1 MRERENKVV
10 SEARRNFISPAKL
23 LYATT
28 TQVFNQI
35 LDRTFICNQSKRI
48 WEMRKNRC
56 RKKFFPVRSGKDPTS
71 SVNLRDRWWSNGDG
85 KERQKQCVS
94 ATGQLVAK
102 SSGGVLLQW
111 ENERDRRRERVAGHG
126 VAGFCRCRWSSERE
140 EDRWAALRLFSL
152 QESDRCQWTRVFNP

>member
-48 WEMRKNRC
+48 
-56 RKKFFPVRSGKDPTS
+56 
-71 SVNLRDRWWSNGDG
+71 
-85 KERQKQCVS
+85 
-94 ATGQLVAK
+94 
-102 SSGGVLLQW
+102 
-111 ENERDRRRERVAGHG
+111 
-126 VAGFCRCRWSSERE
+126 
-140 EDRWAALRLFSL
+140 
-152 QESDRCQWTRVFNP
+152 